1 MKTLAMF
8 SMVVMIFTSCA
19 VFTPQETQEERRR
32 LLAMR
37 DAARERHNPERVKD
51 AVKDLLVGKWQYV
64 GLEVEEGSVNAQ
76 RKKPVS
82 KQVMDSLNT
91 VVAKLP
97 KSVAGEQ
104 TTAPNASEQGTPPN
118 SNAATREK
126 GKRDAEVNQQSPP
139 EGATRLPSI
148 EVTDEKSKQRI
159 LGAKAALVAS
169 TRKNLVLEFSED
181 RSSYYYSGS
190 NRGTNV
196 TGQCYVTTKRYGDDS
211 LPFIRFN
218 QRTGPELLEFLFGSE
233 PIKQMAAKEK
243 QKRAQMIQS
252 RKMGIQGA
260 RRAAAKRSGFLIA
273 SMAGITVTEDT
284 LSLVLYGDMQLTP
297 RGWIRTGGLRCTFKR
312 IE

>member
-1 MKTLAMF
+1 MKTLT
-8 SMVVMIFTSCA
+8 VLGLIMIAFTSCA
-19 VFTPQETQEERRR
+19 IFTPQETQEERRR

-37 DAARERHNPERVKD
+37 DAARERQNPEKVKQ

-64 GLEVEEGSVNAQ
+64 ELEVEEGSVNAQ

-82 KQVMDSLNT
+82 QQVMDSLNS

-97 KSVAGEQ
+97 KSVPDEQ
-104 TTAPNASEQGTPPN
+104 ATAPNAATP
-118 SNAATREK
+118 EK
-126 GKRDAEVNQQSPP
+126 GKQDAEVNQQSPP
-139 EGATRLPSI
+139 KGATRLPPI
-148 EVTDEKSKQRI
+148 EVTDEKSNQQI

-196 TGQCYVTTKRYGDDS
+196 TGQCYVTTKRYGDDP
-211 LPFIRFN
+211 LTFIRFN
-218 QRTGPELLEFLFGSE
+218 QRTGPELIEFLFGSE
-233 PIKQMAAKEK
+233 AIKQITAKQK
-243 QKRAQMIQS
+243 QKRVEMTQKFNRKGALKATS
-252 RKMGIQGA
+252 RTI
-260 RRAAAKRSGFLIA
+260 S
-273 SMAGITVTEDT
+273 SMPGITVTEDT

>member
-1 MKTLAMF
+1 MKML
-8 SMVVMIFTSCA
+8 MVLGIMAIAFTSCA
-19 VFTPQETQEERRR
+19 IFTPQEAQEERRR
-32 LLAMR
+32 LLAMQ
-37 DAARERHNPERVKD
+37 DAARERHNPERVKQ

-64 GLEVEEGSVNAQ
+64 GLEVEEGNVNAQ

-82 KQVMDSLNT
+82 QQVADSLNT
-91 VVAKLP
+91 VIAKLP

-104 TTAPNASEQGTPPN
+104 ATPPN
-118 SNAATREK
+118 SNAATPEN
-126 GKRDAEVNQQSPP
+126 GKQNSEVNRQNPQ
-139 EGATRLPSI
+139 EGTTRLPPI
-148 EVTDEKSKQRI
+148 EVRDEKSNQRI

-169 TRKNLVLEFSED
+169 TRKNLILEFSED

-196 TGQCYVTTKRYGDDS
+196 TGQCYVTTKRHGDD
-211 LPFIRFN
+211 PMTFIRFN

-233 PIKQMAAKEK
+233 PIKQITAKQK
-243 QKRAQMIQS
+243 QKRVEMTQKFNRKGALKATS
-252 RKMGIQGA
+252 RTI
-260 RRAAAKRSGFLIA
+260 S
-273 SMAGITVTEDT
+273 SMPGITVTDDT